1 MAGDESDLPKNIEKK
16 SWWDFCNRPLIVVAF
31 SSLIFGGAVAF
42 LGSRFQYA
50 ALEKLQSTSRQKALD
65 DKLFDK
71 RAEIITSVFFE
82 MERQEYNVWDRFR
95 TWSSVNAALSQEKNK
110 VALDIAED
118 FKRWDEIDKDIALK
132 NAVLIEEIKIY
143 LNMEDHRSFLY
154 NYKGIMDQLRDLA
167 LNIDEKKGIS
177 RNELETKIENINMHK
192 KDMHLIANKIV
203 YNLKMIK

>member
-192 KDMHLIANKIV
+192 SE
-203 YNLKMIK
+203 